1 MRFQWKKLLN
11 IYWLKRKND
20 KSKFLLSLGYSKE
33 NWQELLNDIK
43 NIAVNNDLV
52 LERASEFGNLYSIK
66 GELKNKSIIT
76 IWLQQVKKNIY
87 RFITLYPDY
96 E

>member
-1 MRFQWKKLLN
+1 MAKKN
-11 IYWLKRKND
+11 KND
-20 KSKFLLSLGYSKE
+20 KSKFLLALGYSKE
-33 NWQELLNDIK
+33 NWLELSNDIK

-52 LERASEFGNLYSIK
+52 LEKTSEFGNLYSIK
-66 GELKNKSIIT
+66 GQLKNKSIIT
-76 IWLQQVKKNIY
+76 IWLQQVNKNVY